1 MKDNILALIIM
12 IVITAIML
20 FFFLPFVLILLSA
33 LAKYL
38 WSEGIEIWQA
48 LFQMW

>member
-1 MKDNILALIIM
+1 MKDIIVRVIMIIALII
-12 IVITAIML
+12 ILFLCSPAI
-20 FFFLPFVLILLSA
+20 LIPLSA

-38 WSEGIEIWQA
+38 WTVVIELWQA

>member
-1 MKDNILALIIM
+1 MKYDILFLIIV
-12 IVITAIML
+12 IIITAILL
-20 FFFLPFVLILLSA
+20 FFALPFVLILLSA

-38 WSEGIEIWQA
+38 WSAGIELWQA

>member
-1 MKDNILALIIM
+1 MKDNILVLII
-12 IVITAIML
+12 VIILTAIIL
-20 FFFLPFVLILLSA
+20 FLFLPFVLILLSA